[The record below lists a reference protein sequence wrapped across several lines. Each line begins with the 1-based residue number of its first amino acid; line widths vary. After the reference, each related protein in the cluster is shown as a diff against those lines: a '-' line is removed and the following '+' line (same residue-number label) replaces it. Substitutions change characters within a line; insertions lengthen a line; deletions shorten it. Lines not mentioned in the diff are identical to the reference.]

1 MKKFF
6 SEFKEFISRGDVM
19 NLAVGVIIGSAFQA
33 IVNSLVKDIVSPVI
47 GLFANTNFD
56 NLMIKVG
63 GVEIKYGS
71 FLTALINF
79 IIMAFIIFLIVKAV
93 NNLTNAI
100 IKKEEKSPTTKK
112 CPFCCSTID
121 VNAKRCPHCTSSL
134 E

>member
-63 GVEIKYGS
+63 DVEIKYGS

>member
-1 MKKFF
+1 MKKIF

-63 GVEIKYGS
+63 DVEIKYGS

-121 VNAKRCPHCTSSL
+121 VNAKRCPHCTSNL